1 MATATPAKTDAKPAK
16 KPPVAVATRIKD
28 QLKRAAVGSKVTS
41 EELDVISKLATDLKA
56 FVS

>member
-1 MATATPAKTDAKPAK
+1 MAVTSTTAAKPAK
-16 KPPVAVATRIKD
+16 KTPPPVATRIKD

-41 EELDVISKLATDLKA
+41 EDLDAISKLAIDLKA